1 MEQSSLSLEQKSV
14 TYCLYARKSSESEER
29 QALSID
35 SQVKEMYKIAEREQ
49 LAIVEVLTESHSA
62 KSTAQRPVFNQM
74 VENVKIGK
82 YNGIL
87 TWAPDRLSRNAGD
100 LGQLVDLMDN
110 GRLSEIRT
118 YGQLFK
124 NSPNEK
130 FLLMIL
136 CSQAKLE
143 NDNKSENVKRGLRAA
158 CERGFRPGVPPI
170 GYVATNR
177 KDRPGEVLIDKA
189 RAPIVRLCFEK
200 AAEGWSSRRIVAW
213 LRSINFTTRGG
224 AYVQLST
231 AQKMLESTYYYGTF
245 EYPAGSGKW
254 YKGHHRALIT
264 KALFDRVRE
273 RVDMRRT
280 ARRAERKTFSFTKLM
295 HCGFCGSNITAEE
308 HYKRLKDGSQSRYV
322 YYGCNRT
329 KGLTCPNIYI
339 REELLVKQLANII
352 DQISLDELGI
362 RKLFGDEADRMM
374 NFHHQVIG
382 LPREELTDEQKDID
396 LKEYAKYLLAR
407 GSMEEK
413 RTLLASLRT
422 RLVLRNRVIYL
433 EEVDGISWKENFGH
447 LKKCSECGSKNINES
462 GPCAHWQ
469 FGDMPIND
477 TPRVIYFTCMDC
489 SRSWKQVNEGDL
501 RLLRSYTVFEDKSG
515 VWISTSGGSEFF
527 ATELF
532 AAKFRDPVIVKGKKI
547 RPKYILG
554 EMVYD
559 VDANAYHA
567 TIEYEDGSEDNFDIP
582 SLRGKKVTVE
592 GIKPISN
599 NDGLMTYQEAQ

>member
-1 MEQSSLSLEQKSV
+1 MENTHALDHKSV
-14 TYCLYARKSSESEER
+14 AYCLYARKSSESEER

-35 SQVKEMYKIAEREQ
+35 SQVKEMYKIAERDQ

-74 VENVKIGK
+74 VENVKNGK

-143 NDNKSENVKRGLRAA
+143 NDNKSENVKRGLRAS
-158 CERGFRPGVPPI
+158 CERGFRPGVAPI
-170 GYVATNR
+170 GYVNTNR
-177 KDRPGEVLIDKA
+177 KDHPGEVFIDKA

-231 AQKMLESTYYYGTF
+231 MQTMLESTYYYGTF

-254 YKGHHRALIT
+254 YKGNHKALIT
-264 KALFDRVRE
+264 KTLFDRVRGYI
-273 RVDMRRT
+273 DGRRT
-280 ARRAERKTFSFTKLM
+280 TRRAERKTFSFTKLM
-295 HCGFCGSNITAEE
+295 HCGFCGSNVTAEE

-329 KGLTCPNIYI
+329 KGLTCPNVFI
-339 REELLVKQLANII
+339 REELLVKQLANIV

-374 NFHHQVIG
+374 NFHHQVMG
-382 LPREELTDEQKDID
+382 LSREELTDKQKDVD

-413 RTLLASLRT
+413 RTLLSNLRT
-422 RLVLRNRVIYL
+422 RLVLRNRVVYL

-447 LKKCSECGSKNINES
+447 LKKCPECGSKNINES

-469 FGDMPIND
+469 FGDMPID
-477 TPRVIYFTCMDC
+477 GTPRVIYFTCMDC
-489 SRSWKQVNEGDL
+489 SRTWKQVDEGDL
-501 RLLRSYTVFEDKSG
+501 RLLRNFTVSEDNEG
-515 VWISTSGGSEFF
+515 AWIMTPGGSEFF
-527 ATELF
+527 VTRTF
-532 AAKFRDPVIVKGKKI
+532 AAKFRDPKTAGGKKNK
-547 RPKYILG
+547 PQYILG

-559 VDANAYHA
+559 VDKNSYRTA
-567 TIEYEDGSEDNFDIP
+567 IEYEDGSEAAFDIP
-582 SLRGKKVTVE
+582 SIRGKKASDE
-592 GIKPISN
+592 GMKPIN
-599 NDGLMTYQEAQ
+599 NKDGLMAYREV